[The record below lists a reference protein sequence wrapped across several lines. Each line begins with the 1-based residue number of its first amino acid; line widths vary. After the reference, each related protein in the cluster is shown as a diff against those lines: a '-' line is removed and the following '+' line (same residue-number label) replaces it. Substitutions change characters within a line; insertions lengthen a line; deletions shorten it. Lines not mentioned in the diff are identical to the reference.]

1 MWIKPCWKSKFTT
14 DNAKYI
20 MHSVVCIVGCWR
32 LFQTALCTMQ
42 STLFINPHPLN
53 HGFSGRGTPIC
64 NLHFLGG
71 GGGAEN
77 VTYNPLRY
85 QKYLVSGRHWT
96 ILDDGQIDQTCFQ
109 PMADPGTFSWRGEH
123 STGVPRSNTDVPGS
137 ASGRSGN
144 IHADE
149 IIRYNRKYI
158 EIYLNISK
166 WFQTQSN
173 TYKM

>member
-71 GGGAEN
+71 WGGRKCN
-77 VTYNPLRY
+77 LQPP
-85 QKYLVSGRHWT
+85 KVSKIPGCGT
-96 ILDDGQIDQTCFQ
+96 TLDDIGRR
-109 PMADPGTFSWRGEH
+109 AN
-123 STGVPRSNTDVPGS
+123 RSNMLS
-137 ASGRSGN
+137 ANGRSGN
-144 IHADE
+144 IQLERGTFDWCSQIEHRCSW
-149 IIRYNRKYI
+149 IGQWPIREHSRWRNNKI
-158 EIYLNISK
+158 
-166 WFQTQSN
+166 
-173 TYKM
+173 